1 VHAYGEPP
9 GRSVERQAC
18 HAQHV
23 KALDPYAP
31 WLLMSASSSE
41 TSGCCLTHVTCTTDS
56 RLASAICLTPG
67 GATLAG
73 CAGEAAAARPPWD
86 RLLQYAWPRALVLL
100 VAILWS
106 SNYSVMSLVGR
117 QMTAADAAL
126 ARFGVAACALV
137 PFLFVGP
144 RGELVDAA
152 DGAPSREP
160 AVPTGLAFY
169 GVLCG
174 VCSSVG
180 YFTQTIALETA
191 AAGTVAFIGRYV
203 SEERWAISGRSRAD
217 ITDS

>member
-137 PFLFVGP
+137 P
-144 RGELVDAA
+144 
-152 DGAPSREP
+152 